1 MRIDLSVN
9 PAPFNSSMTCL
20 ADPTKVVYCNDQE
33 AKIFC
38 LIAQSFAQMP
48 FTESS
53 KPCEWRGLYRNVK
66 GKNHERK
73 VYQSIKPGDF
83 QLFLNLLAEDVQ
95 WQLPEME
102 NVSFAGTWHG
112 REQLGECRPI
122 VLTHPAAASSV
133 RRGQPN
139 LLVPAGRTHS
149 KKAIA

>member
-1 MRIDLSVN
+1 MAGALSQ
-9 PAPFNSSMTCL
+9 CER
-20 ADPTKVVYCNDQE
+20 K
-33 AKIFC
+33 
-38 LIAQSFAQMP
+38 
-48 FTESS
+48 
-53 KPCEWRGLYRNVK
+53 KPW
-66 GKNHERK
+66 RK

-112 REQLGECRPI
+112 REQLGKCRPI